1 MTSIPFVRDLAF
13 DYGVAEQVS
22 PLIRRIIAHN
32 PSPFTF
38 YGTGTYI
45 VGRGSVAVIDPGPA
59 LSEHVDAILAALP
72 GETVSHLLIT
82 HTHRDH
88 SPAAAALQAATG
100 APTYGFGPHGARR
113 DAGGEVEEGADR
125 DFVPDVALG
134 DGARLEGAG
143 WTLEAV
149 HTPGHTSNHL
159 CYALT
164 EEGALFS
171 GDHVMGWSTSVIA
184 PPDGDMAAYM
194 SSLRRCL
201 ARSDRIYWPTHGPPI
216 TEPARHVAAFL
227 AHREEREQQ
236 IIACLE
242 AGIER
247 IPAYAV
253 WGHLLR
259 R

>member
-1 MTSIPFVRDLAF
+1 M
-13 DYGVAEQVS
+13 
-22 PLIRRIIAHN
+22 
-32 PSPFTF
+32 
-38 YGTGTYI
+38 
-45 VGRGSVAVIDPGPA
+45 
-59 LSEHVDAILAALP
+59 
-72 GETVSHLLIT
+72 
-82 HTHRDH
+82 
-88 SPAAAALQAATG
+88 
-100 APTYGFGPHGARR
+100 
-113 DAGGEVEEGADR
+113 
-125 DFVPDVALG
+125 
-134 DGARLEGAG
+134 
-143 WTLEAV
+143 

-201 ARSDRIYWPTHGPPI
+201 ALSDRIYWPTHGPPI